1 MSQISRTPTTV
12 APGIDPDLYGVMAE
26 FESPDE
32 LLEAAKATYRAGYTR
47 MDAYS
52 PYPVEGLAEA
62 IGFRNTRIPMVVLL
76 GAIVGA
82 VGGFF
87 MQWFSS
93 VIHYPLNIGGRPL
106 NSWPAFVP
114 ITFECAI
121 LLAAG
126 GAVFGMLALNGLPTP
141 YHPLFN
147 VPAFARASRD
157 RFFLC
162 IETADPKFDKERV
175 EQFLAQL
182 KPMQIAEVPR

>member
-1 MSQISRTPTTV
+1 MSQISRTSTTV
-12 APGIDPDLYGVMAE
+12 IPGIDPDLYGVMAE

-32 LLEAAKATYRAGYTR
+32 LLEAARAAYRAGYTR

-82 VGGFF
+82 AGGFF

-93 VIHYPLNIGGRPL
+93 VFHYPLNIGGRPL
-106 NSWPAFVP
+106 NSWPAFIP

-126 GAVFGMLALNGLPTP
+126 GAVLGMLALNGLPTP

-175 EQFLAQL
+175 EQFLARL
-182 KPMQIAEVPR
+182 NPMQIAEVPR